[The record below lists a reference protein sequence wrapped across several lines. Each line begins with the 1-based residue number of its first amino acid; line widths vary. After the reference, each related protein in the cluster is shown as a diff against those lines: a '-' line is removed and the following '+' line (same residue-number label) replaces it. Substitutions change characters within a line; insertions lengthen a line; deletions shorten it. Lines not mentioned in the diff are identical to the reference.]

1 VLDHSGAV
9 EALFALKDAGK
20 IRAVGIST
28 KTVAGGLRAVEL
40 GLDAV
45 MVTYNPWYR
54 DEESVLDAA
63 SEQGTTVFLKKALG
77 SGWFGGEAAPE
88 NPVATA
94 LEFVFSHPA
103 TTAAIVGTI
112 NPAHLRDNCRA
123 LREALGE
130 N

>member
-1 VLDHSGAV
+1 MR
-9 EALFALKDAGK
+9 DAGK

-28 KTVAGGLRAVEL
+28 KTVAGGLRAIEL

-63 SEQGTTVFLKKALG
+63 AEQGTNVFLKTALG
-77 SGWFGGEAAPE
+77 SGRFGGEAPPD

-94 LEFVFSHPA
+94 LQFVFSHPSQ
-103 TTAAIVGTI
+103 TPPHGRSIHPPP
-112 NPAHLRDNCRA
+112 PALYSPPFPPHP
-123 LREALGE
+123 G
-130 N
+130 